1 MYHLGTQGF
10 QSDPSTV
17 NMEELQVINIH
28 SSLRITALVPCQ
40 NVLFFLGSL
49 LSGTLFQLSIFIL
62 PDCCLLVFLW
72 ARDIKIFMIKDTDKK
87 LGWSIFYL
95 NNPVM
100 FHIMFLGQYLACLV
114 WYLLHICWMKWRWR
128 VLDTCCDSLLGFR
141 TCSISLAGF

>member
-87 LGWSIFYL
+87 TGLEYILS
-95 NNPVM
+95 
-100 FHIMFLGQYLACLV
+100 
-114 WYLLHICWMKWRWR
+114 
-128 VLDTCCDSLLGFR
+128 
-141 TCSISLAGF
+141 